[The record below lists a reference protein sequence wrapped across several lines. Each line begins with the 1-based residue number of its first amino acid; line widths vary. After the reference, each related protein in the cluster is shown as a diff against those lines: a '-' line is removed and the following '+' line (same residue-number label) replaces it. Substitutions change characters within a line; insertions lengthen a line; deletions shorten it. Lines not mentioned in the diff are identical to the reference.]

1 MRSWVKGQ
9 GPRAKGRAKGLRL
22 YDRPSTLPL
31 ARGPWPLA
39 QLVCAIVLFLAPLPA
54 GAQTPK
60 RPKLEAGAD
69 TNDWEAYYEYGVRYF
84 QTYPS
89 RAYDSF
95 YWAARLAPWSADPLY
110 AQWVAFHM
118 RDIPR
123 FQRYLDEDKKVLEAP
138 DVQRSDSLAR
148 LAFLRNPFIHRGME
162 MALYD
167 ALPGRWGGDALS
179 RAWLA
184 YANQKFDNALELF
197 GRVIADKPDKF
208 YRLRHIRAVLFVAK
222 RQFDSAHAEMTALL
236 EKTRQ
241 FDEKELVHVYE
252 SKAFYEYAIG
262 RLELARG
269 NQTRAREALERA
281 LTEDLAYGPA
291 HVWLATLSE
300 EKRDTASAMASYVQA
315 VDLAPSD
322 PIYRYQ
328 YGVALM
334 KANRTEEGLAQIN
347 QAIALEPY
355 YADSYVFK
363 AAAHEQL
370 AQTDSARL
378 AYQTYLARAPRSA
391 QNRARATR
399 RLAALDSVPP
409 TR

>member
-1 MRSWVKGQ
+1 MRKMIWAV
-9 GPRAKGRAKGLRL
+9 AF
-22 YDRPSTLPL
+22 
-31 ARGPWPLA
+31 
-39 QLVCAIVLFLAPLPA
+39 IVGASDL
-54 GAQTPK
+54 GAQKLEVPK
-60 RPKLEAGAD
+60 RPKLEASAD
-69 TNDWEAYYEYGVRYF
+69 TNDWEAYYEYGARYF
-84 QTYPS
+84 QQFPG
-89 RAYDSF
+89 RAYDAF
-95 YWAARLAPWSADPLY
+95 YWAGRLAPWSADPLY

-123 FQRYLDEDKKVLEAP
+123 FQRYLDEDKKILEAP

-167 ALPGRWGGDALS
+167 ALPGRWGGDILS

-184 YANQKFDNALELF
+184 YANQKFDKALELF
-197 GRVIADKPDKF
+197 GRAISEKPDKF
-208 YRLRHIRAVLFVAK
+208 YRLRHIRAVLFVAM
-222 RQFDSAHAEMTALL
+222 RQFDSAHAEMSALL

-241 FDEKELVHVYE
+241 LDEKKLVHVYE

-269 NQTRAREALERA
+269 KQTPAREAFERA
-281 LTEDLAYGPA
+281 LIEDLAYGPA

-300 EKRDTASAMASYVQA
+300 EKRDTASAMASYAQA

-328 YGVALM
+328 YAVALL
-334 KANRTEEGLAQIN
+334 KASRTEEGLAQMN

-363 AAAHEQL
+363 AAAHELIGQP
-370 AQTDSARL
+370 DSARV
-378 AYQTYLARAPRSA
+378 AYQTYLGRAPRNA
-391 QNRARATR
+391 QNRTRVTR
-399 RLAALDSVPP
+399 RLAALDSVAP

>member
-1 MRSWVKGQ
+1 MTNWVKGQ
-9 GPRAKGRAKGLRL
+9 GPRAKGRVEGRSRNR
-22 YDRPSTLPL
+22 RPLALPL

-39 QLVCAIVLFLAPLPA
+39 HLICAAALAFATLPA

-84 QTYPS
+84 QTYPQ
-89 RAYDSF
+89 RGYDAF

-123 FQRYLDEDKKVLEAP
+123 FQRYLDGDKKILEAP
-138 DVQRSDSLAR
+138 DVQRSDSLAG

-162 MALYD
+162 MAIYD
-167 ALPGRWGGDALS
+167 ALPGRWGGDVLS
-179 RAWLA
+179 RAWIA

-197 GRVIADKPDKF
+197 GRAIADKPDKF

-241 FDEKELVHVYE
+241 LDEKQLVHVYE

-269 NQTRAREALERA
+269 NQTRAREAFERA

-291 HVWLATLSE
+291 HVWLATISE
-300 EKRDTASAMASYVQA
+300 EKRDTPSAIASYAQA
-315 VDLAPSD
+315 VELTPSD
-322 PIYRYQ
+322 PLYRYQ
-328 YGVALM
+328 YGVSLM
-334 KANRTEEGLAQIN
+334 KASRTEEGLAQIN

-363 AAAHEQL
+363 GTAHEQL
-370 AQTDSARL
+370 AHHDSARF
-378 AYQTYLARAPRSA
+378 AYQTYLALAPRTA
-391 QNRARATR
+391 QNRTRVTR
-399 RLAALDSVPP
+399 RLAALDSIAP